1 MHHDN
6 APWWGQRCLSILD
19 TNQAQTSC
27 GQLFSGV
34 YLKAALT
41 ELVSQTRNAEGAL
54 KKQAAT
60 VKKGKKDTADKDKS
74 SADNK
79 ASPGATG
86 LFEFA
91 LEKGKPIPS
100 VPFAGLQPNG
110 LSQTPLIVT
119 DVKIPDPASSI
130 ITSFGT
136 KFETHALRDKPEG
149 RGEQSLKGQELA
161 TAMDFSKSLVDPG
174 ATLPDTIFSSVKNM
188 SPAAVF
194 GIKGGVEMCTSERG
208 RSFSLRVQSTGV
220 REVIIVSA
228 FTLKEYVVKKGLLS
242 KATPEAVRK
251 FFASASKETLSEFI
265 NAGND
270 VFAATVG
277 PNTGLFVPFDSIWFE
292 RTKSGADIRGLRYSF
307 FFKSDQKLVETVNR
321 WMISS
326 EAPSEL
332 VRAACE
338 QYALLD

>member
-34 YLKAALT
+34 YLKAALS
-41 ELVSQTRNAEGAL
+41 ELVSQTRNADGAL

-60 VKKGKKDTADKDKS
+60 VKKGKKDTAE

-79 ASPGATG
+79 ASAACSS

-130 ITSFGT
+130 ITSFGN

-149 RGEQSLKGQELA
+149 RAEQSLKGTELDA
-161 TAMDFSKSLVDPG
+161 AMDFSKSLVDPG
-174 ATLPDTIFSSVKNM
+174 ATLPDTVFSNVKNM

-228 FTLKEYVVKKGLLS
+228 ITLKEYVVKKGLLS

-292 RTKSGADIRGLRYSF
+292 RTKSGVDIRGLRYSF
-307 FFKSDQKLVETVNR
+307 FFQIRSK
-321 WMISS
+321 
-326 EAPSEL
+326 
-332 VRAACE
+332 ACGDGE
-338 QYALLD
+338 SMDDFI